1 MDMNTLT
8 SVVGNLLVYSIE
20 PIRQQFVYLINY
32 KENIERLVVEFEKLR
47 DERTVVQLLVDDA
60 KRNARVVAPQVVK
73 WLAKVD
79 QVEKASEDLRNR
91 RGPRRLNGDPLNLKL
106 RYSLGKKASK
116 MTQEVIN
123 VLQERNFKEVGYP
136 APPKDYASTST
147 TGFSGLTSRIQVVE
161 GIMQALKDE
170 DINMIGICGAGGMG
184 KTKMVEEV
192 MVRAKAEKLFEQYA
206 MAVVSQTP
214 DERAIQDRIA
224 DELSLP
230 LDRKESVAGRAD
242 KLRECI
248 LMDGKKILVILDSIW
263 EKLDF
268 DKVGLPLGPD
278 NKSCKFILTTRNED
292 VCVQM
297 NCQKKFTISYLPTSP
312 TSNEASDRAQDIIQL
327 RQEGNYNREASSGST
342 SRISVRED
350 IMQALGKDEINMI
363 GICGAGGIGKTKMV
377 EEVTKRAKAEKLFEE
392 FAIAV
397 VSQTPDERAIQ
408 GQIADKLGLSFDDKE
423 SVAGRADRLRQR
435 MMMEGKKIL
444 VILDDI
450 WEKLDFNKVGLPLGP
465 ENKTCKFIIT
475 TRNEDVCPQMNCQK
489 KFTISYLPKE
499 EAWKLFRES
508 AGNLVDDPRL
518 RPIAEA
524 VADECGGLPLAIIIV
539 GRALENKGR
548 IVWEHA
554 LQQLK
559 KYAPGNITGM
569 HKHVFSSIELSYNYL
584 ESKEAKSCFLLCCLF
599 PEDLEIPIE
608 FLVRYGLGLR
618 LFGAVDTILEART
631 QVHALVDKLKRS
643 FLLLDTGNEYYVKM
657 HNVVRDFAIS
667 IGSQHEAMLV
677 RCDAGLDEW
686 PHDDSYEHYSRISLR
701 FSEKAK
707 FPADDSLHFTNLK
720 LLQLFYN
727 SWNENHMDN
736 IPEKFFQGMEGL
748 AALGLLKN
756 DTPTSLPP
764 SFGVLKNLRS
774 LFLHGCSKI
783 ERLSMIGCLEKLEI
797 LSLVGSRGFHTF
809 PREVGQL
816 RHLKLLDL
824 NGCGPI
830 QRMERGT
837 LSSLS
842 RLEELYME
850 DTFDKRTSNEEDR
863 EEINAS
869 LVELKELSHL
879 KVLAVGLP
887 TYASLARDFPYGNLI
902 KFRVTL
908 YGRGVHYEFE
918 NEYWF
923 PFENT
928 LKLHDDKRSS
938 VFYQLLQKTE
948 IAYFDELKDL
958 ENDVCELD
966 INCFAR
972 LKKFHLSDCE
982 KLKYMVDWSRNETP
996 KAVFPLLES
1005 LEIRDSKNLK
1015 EICHGQPPSKK
1026 TSPEALRSSTWL
1038 ASFCN
1043 LRSLILVGCPKLK
1056 SIFSMS
1062 IARGLILLQ
1071 YLQVQDCHQ
1080 LKEIISKIGEDDEK
1094 PINETGLFP
1103 ELTNLNLGDLPGLIG
1118 FNSIS
1123 SRSKDD
1129 KKDMSTQKMDK
1140 FADQSQQYEQ
1150 LDMGS
1155 SFVLLV
1161 THSIRLS
1168 KLESLVIHGCASL
1181 QAIFDTQRL
1190 NVAFPLLESLE
1201 IRDLKNLKEI
1211 CHGQPSKKSGLESLR
1226 SSTSTWLA
1234 SFGNL
1239 RSLLLFGCPKLK
1251 NIFSI
1256 SIARG
1261 LILLQCLEV
1270 RQCDEL
1276 EEIISKIGEDDEK
1289 PINEIGLF
1297 PELTE
1302 LELINLP
1309 ELIIGFNSISSRNKG
1324 FQNFTPETRSFQ
1336 NLRSLHVER
1345 CMRLTSLFPPC
1356 LAKLLVKL
1364 ETLEVKHC
1372 RMMESI
1378 VEKEEEMEETLKGI
1392 VSFPKLN
1399 YLKLKNLPNFTTFSA
1414 EGSTLALPSLES
1426 LSVAKCPKAKTL
1438 DHMIN
1443 TSSYSQLKS
1452 TGFTTKSSSAVPET
1466 NNSYGGGASMDSHHG
1481 FSRWLLCCG
1490 STRTTLPSDS
1500 SETNIIQQRDV
1511 SSPNEVD
1518 QMMMMSKL
1526 IDLSIKDMGNMLYVW
1541 TDKIDGGFIPSHL
1554 MNRMNNLE
1562 RMDVSRCQSLETI
1575 FHMERPKRGD
1585 EGDFK
1590 GFRNLKMLD
1599 VERCDNLKYLFSSH
1613 VAELLV
1619 ELEEVRVIKCNMME
1633 ELILGKSATHHD
1645 DQEDHQD
1652 IFITSTTDQQQHG
1665 GRVLG
1670 LIMFKKLKNLEIVHC
1685 KNLRLPSHMM
1695 NRMNNLERMQVC
1707 GCESL
1712 ETLFDSQRRPKS
1724 VDALPMMDCLMEL
1737 ILKDLPKLEQIWKN
1751 IGGEGDFKNLKSL
1764 DVRRC
1769 DNLKYLFSPHVAELL
1784 VELEEISVT
1793 ECNMMEEIVRKFATC
1808 TDEQEDDHELL
1819 VELEEVSVT
1828 ERNMVE
1834 ENVGKFVTCT
1844 DEQEDDQGQQ
1854 QQQPPIHDEKIF
1866 INSTEQQHG
1875 GRVLGL
1881 TMFKKLKNLEIDSCD
1896 NLRHVFSGSFGTRG
1910 LEQLQTL
1917 DIFNCKMME
1926 HIVAA
1931 VANEENKEEEAKEAK
1946 ATTTATTTTTM
1957 TNKIVFPR
1965 LASLDLRLLPKMER
1979 FCQGN
1984 YVLELP
1990 SLNELTVDECPM
2002 MRDLSEEFSFD
2013 YQSIMQRDKSSLK
2026 YESDQD
2032 DRSSTTTEDDPQTSY
2047 QH

>member
-147 TGFSGLTSRIQVVE
+147 T
-161 GIMQALKDE
+161 
-170 DINMIGICGAGGMG
+170 
-184 KTKMVEEV
+184 
-192 MVRAKAEKLFEQYA
+192 
-206 MAVVSQTP
+206 
-214 DERAIQDRIA
+214 
-224 DELSLP
+224 
-230 LDRKESVAGRAD
+230 
-242 KLRECI
+242 
-248 LMDGKKILVILDSIW
+248 
-263 EKLDF
+263 
-268 DKVGLPLGPD
+268 
-278 NKSCKFILTTRNED
+278 
-292 VCVQM
+292 
-297 NCQKKFTISYLPTSP
+297 
-312 TSNEASDRAQDIIQL
+312 
-327 RQEGNYNREASSGST
+327 
-342 SRISVRED
+342 
-350 IMQALGKDEINMI
+350 
-363 GICGAGGIGKTKMV
+363 
-377 EEVTKRAKAEKLFEE
+377 
-392 FAIAV
+392 
-397 VSQTPDERAIQ
+397 
-408 GQIADKLGLSFDDKE
+408 
-423 SVAGRADRLRQR
+423 
-435 MMMEGKKIL
+435 
-444 VILDDI
+444 
-450 WEKLDFNKVGLPLGP
+450 
-465 ENKTCKFIIT
+465 
-475 TRNEDVCPQMNCQK
+475 
-489 KFTISYLPKE
+489 
-499 EAWKLFRES
+499 
-508 AGNLVDDPRL
+508 
-518 RPIAEA
+518 
-524 VADECGGLPLAIIIV
+524 
-539 GRALENKGR
+539 
-548 IVWEHA
+548 
-554 LQQLK
+554 
-559 KYAPGNITGM
+559 
-569 HKHVFSSIELSYNYL
+569 
-584 ESKEAKSCFLLCCLF
+584 
-599 PEDLEIPIE
+599 
-608 FLVRYGLGLR
+608 
-618 LFGAVDTILEART
+618 
-631 QVHALVDKLKRS
+631 
-643 FLLLDTGNEYYVKM
+643 
-657 HNVVRDFAIS
+657 
-667 IGSQHEAMLV
+667 
-677 RCDAGLDEW
+677 
-686 PHDDSYEHYSRISLR
+686 
-701 FSEKAK
+701 
-707 FPADDSLHFTNLK
+707 
-720 LLQLFYN
+720 
-727 SWNENHMDN
+727 
-736 IPEKFFQGMEGL
+736 
-748 AALGLLKN
+748 
-756 DTPTSLPP
+756 
-764 SFGVLKNLRS
+764 
-774 LFLHGCSKI
+774 
-783 ERLSMIGCLEKLEI
+783 
-797 LSLVGSRGFHTF
+797 
-809 PREVGQL
+809 
-816 RHLKLLDL
+816 
-824 NGCGPI
+824 
-830 QRMERGT
+830 
-837 LSSLS
+837 
-842 RLEELYME
+842 
-850 DTFDKRTSNEEDR
+850 
-863 EEINAS
+863 
-869 LVELKELSHL
+869 
-879 KVLAVGLP
+879 
-887 TYASLARDFPYGNLI
+887 
-902 KFRVTL
+902 
-908 YGRGVHYEFE
+908 
-918 NEYWF
+918 
-923 PFENT
+923 
-928 LKLHDDKRSS
+928 
-938 VFYQLLQKTE
+938 
-948 IAYFDELKDL
+948 
-958 ENDVCELD
+958 
-966 INCFAR
+966 
-972 LKKFHLSDCE
+972 
-982 KLKYMVDWSRNETP
+982 
-996 KAVFPLLES
+996 
-1005 LEIRDSKNLK
+1005 
-1015 EICHGQPPSKK
+1015 
-1026 TSPEALRSSTWL
+1026 
-1038 ASFCN
+1038 
-1043 LRSLILVGCPKLK
+1043 VGCPKLK

-1345 CMRLTSLFPPC
+1345 L
-1356 LAKLLVKL
+1356 
-1364 ETLEVKHC
+1364 
-1372 RMMESI
+1372 
-1378 VEKEEEMEETLKGI
+1378 
-1392 VSFPKLN
+1392 
-1399 YLKLKNLPNFTTFSA
+1399 
-1414 EGSTLALPSLES
+1414 
-1426 LSVAKCPKAKTL
+1426 AKCPKAKTL